1 MKDNKKGFTL
11 VELLA
16 VIAILAIIL
25 LIAVPAILGVI
36 DEARKNAFK
45 SATLA
50 AFHSAELYKV
60 TNDGEALSGCVKA
73 GTENNYFNLSNF
85 ADNFEELYVN
95 FAADG
100 TIANVTAKSKINTN
114 WVLSGTTTEINSNT
128 EFNMTPK
135 CPATTP
141 TPEAGA

>member
-1 MKDNKKGFTL
+1 MRNNKKGFTL

-50 AFHSAELYKV
+50 AFHSAELYKA
-60 TNDGEALSGCVKA
+60 THQDASLTGCVKA
-73 GTENNYFNLSNF
+73 ADTNNYFNLSNF
-85 ADNFEELYVN
+85 NDNFEELYVN
-95 FAADG
+95 FADDG
-100 TIANVTAKSKINTN
+100 TIANVTAKSKINTS
-114 WVLSGTTTEINSNT
+114 WVLSGTTTEINAAT
-128 EFNMTPK
+128 EYNMTAK
-135 CPATTP
+135 CPSAST
-141 TPEAGA
+141 GA